1 MPLQYNC
8 LNGGHMK
15 RTIATIIAG
24 ASLANVII
32 FWGTP
37 AALAWAVAFGGWA
50 GWVIDQLPVGG
61 DRGNS

>member
-1 MPLQYNC
+1 
-8 LNGGHMK
+8 MK

-24 ASLANVII
+24 ASLANVVI